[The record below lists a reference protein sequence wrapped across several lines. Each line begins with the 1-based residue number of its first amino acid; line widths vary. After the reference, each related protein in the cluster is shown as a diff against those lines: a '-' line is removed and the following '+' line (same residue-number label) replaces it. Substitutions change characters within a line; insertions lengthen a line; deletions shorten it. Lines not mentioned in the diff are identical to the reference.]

1 LKAQRSSLT
10 IVVLLLLSLGLPN
23 AIAATKPKAAGR
35 TSTAVINTVLNGK
48 GAPTKSIGIDGD
60 FYIDTRSL
68 LISGPKTKGKWPTA
82 RSLQGAN
89 GVNGVNGSNGSDG
102 KNGSDAKNISTAST
116 VAGPVGPKGAPGTN
130 GSDGAAGSRGS
141 DGSNGANGSVG
152 ATGATGPAGSGATGA
167 AGANGSD
174 GAAGA
179 RGSDGSNGVNGSVG
193 ATGATG
199 AVGSNGTNGSNG
211 ANGTDGATGS
221 TGPTGP
227 TGATGARGD
236 TGTAGVP
243 EIRVGTLVFT
253 SISGAAGSSSI
264 SNLDG
269 LKAGKSYLI
278 RFLIHTYLP
287 TNRIFDAKMPL
298 NFSSAA
304 TSGSPVMT
312 KHFVSSSSNSY
323 RNGVEG
329 FEWSLNAE
337 VILDG
342 SLVATDYGISI
353 TVTVGKSTGS
363 ETLAIICDFSALL
376 VGEVK

>member
-1 LKAQRSSLT
+1 LKAQRSSLA

-23 AIAATKPKAAGR
+23 AVAATKPKAAGR

-48 GAPTKSIGIDGD
+48 GAPAKSIGINGD

-68 LISGPKTKGKWPTA
+68 LISGPKTKGKWPAA

-167 AGANGSD
+167 T
-174 GAAGA
+174 GAAG
-179 RGSDGSNGVNGSVG
+179 SNGI
-193 ATGATG
+193 
-199 AVGSNGTNGSNG
+199 NGSNG
-211 ANGTDGATGS
+211 ANGTDGAAGA
-221 TGPTGP
+221 
-227 TGATGARGD
+227 TGATGARGE
-236 TGTAGVP
+236 TGTVGLP
-243 EIRVGTLVFT
+243 EIRVGTLTFENIT
-253 SISGAAGSSSI
+253 GSAGSSST
-264 SNLDG
+264 SNLNS
-269 LKAGKSYLI
+269 LMAGKSYLVRLMI
-278 RFLIHTYLP
+278 YTYHPANRF
-287 TNRIFDAKMPL
+287 FDLQMPL
-298 NFSSAA
+298 DLSTAS
-304 TSGSPVMT
+304 TSGSPIIT
-312 KHFVSSSSNSY
+312 KQFVTAASNSY

-329 FEWSLNAE
+329 FEWSLSAE
-337 VILDG
+337 ITIDG
-342 SLVATDYGISI
+342 SLVTSDYGLAV
-353 TVTVGKSTGS
+353 TVTAGKPTTSQS
-363 ETLAIICDFSALL
+363 LAILCDFSALL